1 MENLRIFLLNL
12 DRAVDRR
19 KTMEEHLTSLGLQFE
34 LISAVDGKK
43 LSAFDRSKYS
53 EEDAIKAIGH
63 PLIDTQIGCA
73 LSHAMLYERIVE
85 ENISECLILE
95 DDVFLGEMFFK
106 VMQNRSQF
114 PKDWDVIN
122 LCTRT
127 PQDAFGPFLVDIF
140 RCSKFLEPASQTAAY
155 LLSLKGAK
163 KLLRKVYPIRYE
175 ADGFTGRTQIAG
187 IHSYGISPAVVAS
200 QDVESTIFDREIVE
214 ARRIKGIKRYLD
226 KYARSLRKQLNRLI
240 IE

>member
-1 MENLRIFLLNL
+1 MENLSIFLLNL

-19 KTMEEHLTSLGLQFE
+19 KIMEEHLTSLGLRFE

-43 LSAFDRSKYS
+43 LSPFDRSKYS
-53 EEDAIKAIGH
+53 EEDAIKAVGH

-73 LSHAMLYERIVE
+73 LSHARLYERIVK

-106 VMQNRSQF
+106 VMQSRSQF

-127 PQDAFGPFLVDIF
+127 PQDAFGSFLVDIY

-187 IHSYGISPAVVAS
+187 IYSYGISPAVVVS

-214 ARRIKGIKRYLD
+214 ARRIKGIRRYLD
-226 KYARSLRKQLNRLI
+226 KYARSLRKKLNRLI